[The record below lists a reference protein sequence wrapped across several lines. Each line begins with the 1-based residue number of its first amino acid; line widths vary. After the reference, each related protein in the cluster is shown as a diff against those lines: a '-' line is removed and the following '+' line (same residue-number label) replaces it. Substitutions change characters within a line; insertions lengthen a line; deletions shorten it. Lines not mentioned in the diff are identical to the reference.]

1 MLAKVNLRS
10 EESLRRT
17 LVTRGNFKW
26 RDAGMYG
33 LRGDY
38 EVGRWGDALILRDK
52 CVIHFFVCFVVP
64 LLLYLVTLCAENEVE
79 SGVKITSTSSRG
91 VPSRVYVR

>member
-1 MLAKVNLRS
+1 MKGASDEL
-10 EESLRRT
+10 
-17 LVTRGNFKW
+17 W
-26 RDAGMYG
+26 
-33 LRGDY
+33 LRGGMLNGGMQGCTGY
-38 EVGRWGDALILRDK
+38 GETMRWGDPLILRDK

-64 LLLYLVTLCAENEVE
+64 LLLYLATLCAENEVE